1 MYVGRLVIFGK
12 VKGWLVRDGN
22 MYGRQKNELLL
33 LLLLLLRVLYALLCY
48 ALIVGMLLLPT
59 TMR

>member
-1 MYVGRLVIFGK
+1 MYVGGLVLFGK
-12 VKGWLVRDGN
+12 VKGWPVRDGN
-22 MYGRQKNELLL
+22 MYGRQKNE

>member
-33 LLLLLLRVLYALLCY
+33 LLLRVLYALLCY